1 VVKVNQE
8 QDPREIALEK
18 FILIAPLLEPGI
30 DKAELQFR
38 RQKIVSDYGRTHF
51 GAISERTIRRYLEN
65 YRKEGFQGL
74 YPKQREDAGKPRVL
88 TEDIMDAA
96 AILKQELPQRSI
108 RQIIEILEGE
118 GRVKSGQ
125 LKPATVARHIVRL
138 GLMKLPKEPAKGMR
152 RFRKEYRNQLWQ
164 ADLKYGPYLPD
175 PKNPKKGIRT
185 YLLAF
190 IDDYSRLVPH
200 AEFYLEQRLPALED
214 CLKKAILKRGI
225 PNGIF
230 VDNGKIFISRWLRIA
245 CARLNIRHLTAAP
258 YAPESKGKIERFMG
272 RVEEFLAEAEF
283 LSPKT
288 LKELNEAFWGW
299 LEEAYNHKPHSAL
312 DAPYTPASV
321 FAADSKPVRY
331 ATAEELREAFLW
343 EEDRKVDKTGCIKY
357 NSRTYDVG
365 PDLIGQTIE
374 IRFDPFADAEL
385 EVWINGRKDRIAR
398 ELVLNQPRS
407 KGTENT
413 VQDKPARS
421 RYLDLLTEKEKQRRQ
436 KKLGAISFRE
446 LGGGGDV

>member
-1 VVKVNQE
+1 MKQE

-18 FILIAPLLEPGI
+18 FILIAPLLEPGLEE
-30 DKAELQFR
+30 AELRFR
-38 RQKIVSDYGRTHF
+38 RQKIVEDYSRTHF
-51 GAISERTIRRYLEN
+51 GTITERTIRRYLER
-65 YRKEGFQGL
+65 YGEEGFQGL
-74 YPKQREDAGKPRVL
+74 YPKQREDAGRPRVL

-96 AILKQELPQRSI
+96 AVLKQELPQRSI

-118 GRVKSGQ
+118 GRVKPGI
-125 LKPATVARHIVRL
+125 LKPSTVARHIVRL
-138 GLMKLPKEPAKGMR
+138 GLMRLTKEPSKGTR

-175 PKNPKKGIRT
+175 PRNPKKGIRT

-225 PNGIF
+225 PNSIF

-272 RVEEFLAEAEF
+272 RVEEFMVELEF
-283 LSPKT
+283 LNPKN
-288 LKELNEAFWGW
+288 LQELNEAFWGW

-312 DAPYTPASV
+312 EAPHTPASV
-321 FAADSKPVRY
+321 FAADSKPVRF
-331 ATAEELREAFLW
+331 ATVEELREAFLW

-357 NSRTYDVG
+357 NGRTYDVG
-365 PDLIGQTIE
+365 PDLIGQIIE
-374 IRFDPFADAEL
+374 IRFDPFTDAEL
-385 EVWINGRKDRIAR
+385 EVWINGRKDRVAR
-398 ELVLNQPRS
+398 ELVMNQPRIKVAEDPS
-407 KGTENT
+407 QN
-413 VQDKPARS
+413 KPVRS

-446 LGGGGDV
+446 LGGGHDV

>member
-1 VVKVNQE
+1 MKQE

-30 DKAELQFR
+30 DEAELRFR
-38 RQKIVSDYGRTHF
+38 RQKIVSDYSGAHF
-51 GAISERTIRRYLEN
+51 GTITERTIRRYLES

-96 AILKQELPQRSI
+96 AVLKQELPQRSV

-118 GRVKSGQ
+118 GRVKPGQ

-138 GLMKLPKEPAKGMR
+138 GLNKISKEPAKGTK

-200 AEFYLEQRLPALED
+200 AEFYFEQRLPALED

-225 PNGIF
+225 PNSIF
-230 VDNGKIFISRWLRIA
+230 VDNGKIFVSRWLRIA

-258 YAPESKGKIERFMG
+258 YAPESKGKIERFMR

-283 LSPKT
+283 LSPRS
-288 LKELNEAFWGW
+288 LKELNEAWWGW

-312 DAPYTPASV
+312 DAPHTPASV
-321 FAADSKPVRY
+321 FAADPKPVRF
-331 ATAEELREAFLW
+331 ATTEELREAFLW
-343 EEDRKVDKTGCIKY
+343 EEDRTVDKTGCIKY
-357 NSRTYDVG
+357 QSRLYDVG
-365 PDLIGQTIE
+365 PDLAGQVIE
-374 IRFDPFADAEL
+374 IRFDPFKDMEL
-385 EVWINGRKDRIAR
+385 EVWVNGKKDRIAR
-398 ELVLNQPRS
+398 ELVMNQPRV
-407 KGTENT
+407 KPENPAPSN
-413 VQDKPARS
+413 KPDRS
-421 RYLDLLTEKEKQRRQ
+421 RYLDLLTDKEKQRRQ

-446 LGGGGDV
+446 LGGGQDV

>member
-1 VVKVNQE
+1 MNQE

-18 FILIAPLLEPGI
+18 FILIAPLLEPGL
-30 DKAELQFR
+30 DEAELRFR
-38 RQKIVSDYGRTHF
+38 RQEIVTGYSRTHF
-51 GAISERTIRRYLEN
+51 GTISERTIRRYLES

-74 YPKQREDAGKPRVL
+74 YPKQREDKGKSRVL
-88 TEDIMDAA
+88 TEDVMDAA

-118 GRVKSGQ
+118 GRVKPGQ

-138 GLMKLPKEPAKGMR
+138 GLMKLAKQPVKGTR

-190 IDDYSRLVPH
+190 IDDFSRLVPH
-200 AEFYLEQRLPALED
+200 AEFYFEQRLPALED

-230 VDNGKIFISRWLRIA
+230 VDNGKIFISRWFRIA

-272 RVEEFLAEAEF
+272 RVEEFLVEVEF
-283 LSPKT
+283 LNPKS

-312 DAPYTPASV
+312 EAPHTPASV
-321 FAADSKPVRY
+321 FAGDSKPVRFV
-331 ATAEELREAFLW
+331 TVEEIREAFLW
-343 EEDRKVDKTGCIKY
+343 EEDRKVDHTGCIKY
-357 NSRTYDVG
+357 GGRLYDVG
-365 PDLIGQTIE
+365 PDLIGKTVE

-385 EVWINGRKDRIAR
+385 EIWVHGKKDRIAQ
-398 ELVLNQPRS
+398 ELVMN
-407 KGTENT
+407 
-413 VQDKPARS
+413 KPQVKVVESSAPKKPVRS

-446 LGGGGDV
+446 LGGGQDV

>member
-1 VVKVNQE
+1 MKDE
-8 QDPREIALEK
+8 QDPRDVALEK
-18 FILIAPLLEPGI
+18 FILIAPLLEPGL
-30 DKAELQFR
+30 DKEELQFR
-38 RQKIVSDYGRTHF
+38 HRKIIEDYPRFHYGT
-51 GAISERTIRRYLEN
+51 ISESSIRRYVKS
-65 YRKEGFQGL
+65 YREEGFAGL
-74 YPKQREDAGKPRVL
+74 YPKQRSDKGRPRVL

-96 AILKQELPQRSI
+96 AVLKQELPQRSI

-118 GRVKSGQ
+118 GKVKPGQ
-125 LKPATVARHIVRL
+125 LKAATVARHIVRL
-138 GLMKLPKEPAKGMR
+138 GLMKLNKNPTKGMK

-164 ADLKYGPYLPD
+164 VDLKYGPYLPD
-175 PKNPKKGIRT
+175 PKNPKKVMRT
-185 YLLAF
+185 YLIAF

-200 AEFYLEQRLPALED
+200 AEFYFEQKLPALED

-225 PNGIF
+225 PHSIF

-283 LSPKT
+283 LNPRT

-312 DAPYTPASV
+312 ETRTPAEV
-321 FAADSKPVRY
+321 FATDGKPVRF
-331 ATAEELREAFLW
+331 ATTEELREAFLW

-357 NSRTYDVG
+357 GGKLYDIG

-374 IRFDPFADAEL
+374 IRFDPFDDAEI
-385 EVWINGRKDRIAR
+385 EVWLNGKKDRTAK
-398 ELVLNQPRS
+398 ELVINQPR
-407 KGTENT
+407 
-413 VQDKPARS
+413 VKPEEQQTTKPTSS
-421 RYLDLLTEKEKQRRQ
+421 RYLDLMSRKEQERR
-436 KKLGAISFRE
+436 KRKLGAIAFRE
-446 LGGGGDV
+446 IGGVENV

>member
-1 VVKVNQE
+1 MNQE
-8 QDPREIALEK
+8 QDPRDVALEK
-18 FILIAPLLEPGI
+18 FMVIAPLLEPGLE
-30 DKAELQFR
+30 KAEIRSR
-38 RQKIVSDYGRTHF
+38 RQEIIAGYSRTHY
-51 GAISERTIRRYLEN
+51 GTISEPTVRRYLKS
-65 YRKEGFQGL
+65 YRGEGFGGL
-74 YPKQREDAGKPRVL
+74 YPKQRADRGRPRVL

-96 AILKQELPQRSI
+96 AILKQELPGRSI

-118 GRVKSGQ
+118 GRVKPGQ

-138 GLMKLPKEPAKGMR
+138 GLMKLSKQPTKGMR

-164 ADLKYGPYLPD
+164 ADLKYGLYLPD
-175 PKNPKKGIRT
+175 PKNPKKGKRT

-190 IDDYSRLVPH
+190 IDDYSRLIPH
-200 AEFYLEQRLPALED
+200 AEFYFEQRLPALED

-225 PNGIF
+225 PNSIF

-272 RVEEFLAEAEF
+272 RVEEFLREVELIA
-283 LSPKT
+283 PKN

-321 FAADSKPVRY
+321 FAADTKPIRFV
-331 ATAEELREAFLW
+331 TAEELQEAFLW
-343 EEDRKVDKTGCIKY
+343 EEDRKVGLTGCIKY
-357 NSRTYDVG
+357 GGKQYDVG

-374 IRFDPFADAEL
+374 IRFDPFRDQEL
-385 EVWINGRKDRIAR
+385 QIWINGKKDRIAK
-398 ELVLNQPRS
+398 ELIINQPRS
-407 KGTENT
+407 KLE
-413 VQDKPARS
+413 DKPTFKVNQS
-421 RYLDLLTEKEKQRRQ
+421 RYLDLLTQKEKQRRQ

-446 LGGGGDV
+446 IGGGEDV

>member
-1 VVKVNQE
+1 MEQE

-38 RQKIVSDYGRTHF
+38 RQKIVSDYARTHF
-51 GAISERTIRRYLEN
+51 GTISERTIRRYLES
-65 YRKEGFQGL
+65 YRKEGFEGL
-74 YPKQREDAGKPRVL
+74 YPRQREDKGKPRVL

-118 GRVKSGQ
+118 GRVKPGQ

-175 PKNPKKGIRT
+175 PKNPKKGKRT

-200 AEFYLEQRLPALED
+200 AEFYFEGRLPALED

-225 PNGIF
+225 PNSIF

-272 RVEEFLAEAEF
+272 RVEEFLVEVEF
-283 LSPKT
+283 INPRS

-312 DAPYTPASV
+312 ESPHTPAGV
-321 FAADSKPVRY
+321 FAADTKPIRL
-331 ATAEELREAFLW
+331 ATIEELREAFLW
-343 EEDRKVDKTGCIKY
+343 EEDRKVDHTGCIKY
-357 NSRTYDVG
+357 GGRQYDAG
-365 PDLIGQTIE
+365 PDLIGQKIE
-374 IRFDPFADAEL
+374 IRFDPFADQEI
-385 EVWINGRKDRIAR
+385 EIWVNGKKDRIAR
-398 ELVLNQPRS
+398 ELELNQSRAKPEA
-407 KGTENT
+407 KPAT
-413 VQDKPARS
+413 DKPSRS
-421 RYLDLLTEKEKQRRQ
+421 RYLDLMNAKEKERR
-436 KKLGAISFRE
+436 KRKLGAIAFRE
-446 LGGGGDV
+446 IGGGENV

>member
-1 VVKVNQE
+1 MNQE
-8 QDPREIALEK
+8 QDPRDVALEK
-18 FILIAPLLEPGI
+18 FMVIAPLLEPGLE
-30 DKAELQFR
+30 KAEIRSR
-38 RQKIVSDYGRTHF
+38 RQEIVAGYSRTHY
-51 GAISERTIRRYLEN
+51 GTISEPTIRRYLKS
-65 YRKEGFQGL
+65 YRGEGFEGL
-74 YPKQREDAGKPRVL
+74 YPKQRADKGRPRVL

-96 AILKQELPQRSI
+96 AILKQELPERSI

-118 GRVKSGQ
+118 GRVKPGQ

-138 GLMKLPKEPAKGMR
+138 GLMKLSKQPSKGMR

-175 PKNPKKGIRT
+175 PKNPKKGKRT

-190 IDDYSRLVPH
+190 IDDYSRLIPH
-200 AEFYLEQRLPALED
+200 AEFYFEQRLPALED
-214 CLKKAILKRGI
+214 CFKKAILKRGI
-225 PNGIF
+225 PNSIF

-272 RVEEFLAEAEF
+272 RVEEFVREVELIA
-283 LSPKT
+283 PKN

-312 DAPYTPASV
+312 EAPYTPASV
-321 FAADSKPVRY
+321 FAADSKPVRF
-331 ATAEELREAFLW
+331 ATAEELQEAFLW
-343 EEDRKVDKTGCIKY
+343 EEDRKVSPTGCIKY
-357 NSRTYDVG
+357 GGKQYDVG

-374 IRFDPFADAEL
+374 IRFDPFHDQEL
-385 EVWINGRKDRIAR
+385 EIWINGKKDRTAK
-398 ELVLNQPRS
+398 ELIINQPRL
-407 KGTENT
+407 KPE
-413 VQDKPARS
+413 DKPTIKVNQS
-421 RYLDLLTEKEKQRRQ
+421 RYLDLLTQKEKQRRH

-446 LGGGGDV
+446 IGGGEDV